1 METGSTIAILRHF
14 HHYQSFENS
23 DYDGIYEGTIRGVEL
38 GLQYDNTNFAPN
50 PSDGSRQY
58 ISFVKDGSILEPDL
72 EWSFASVDASVYRDL
87 GETSWA
93 SQQVLA
99 MNLWTGYSPSWDIEQ
114 TGQDSRLVK
123 NAPPYNYGGTL
134 GGWDRMRGYEAY
146 RFHDKA
152 VFYTSLEYRH
162 TFKYNPFKTIEWMD
176 SFAIDWIQLVPFVE
190 VGNVAP
196 EYSFDELFDDVKVD
210 GGLSLRAMAAGL
222 VFRADY
228 AVSDEGQNL
237 WFMVSQTY

>member
-1 METGSTIAILRHF
+1 
-14 HHYQSFENS
+14 
-23 DYDGIYEGTIRGVEL
+23 
-38 GLQYDNTNFAPN
+38 
-50 PSDGSRQY
+50 
-58 ISFVKDGSILEPDL
+58 
-72 EWSFASVDASVYRDL
+72 
-87 GETSWA
+87 
-93 SQQVLA
+93 
-99 MNLWTGYSPSWDIEQ
+99 
-114 TGQDSRLVK
+114 
-123 NAPPYNYGGTL
+123 
-134 GGWDRMRGYEAY
+134 
-146 RFHDKA
+146 
-152 VFYTSLEYRH
+152 
-162 TFKYNPFKTIEWMD
+162 MD